1 MREATLHEWG
11 RQRVRDVLDACA
23 TRGFS
28 VVRTWAFSDAYGDG
42 GYPLHPDAGPA
53 SPVVLAGLDFVVAEA
68 GKRDLRLVLPIMGY
82 WAEFGGLRQLQRW
95 CWPGDFAETWVGVG
109 QQCPKPFYN
118 EPACRSLYLRHAQ
131 ELTTR
136 VNSLTGVRYA
146 DDPTVRCVGARTNL
160 WPADQP
166 ALLRLRT
173 SQAQPNLLLTTHTF
187 APHRAG
193 VQIMIWELCN
203 ECRCRWGHE
212 SLYSWQAAM
221 SRELKR
227 LAPKQLVAL
236 GGDGFYYGED
246 DTAAGYAAYERN
258 PHPVNDPYWYVHEG
272 NDFLAAAAIA
282 SVDVVGYHLHPPDW
296 APDNGLEWQRGF
308 IRKWVRDCVLKTSR
322 RSVRPDSPPGGTRSG
337 RFRPRAAPGVG
348 HPRPVSRF

>member
-1 MREATLHEWG
+1 MPPCLARSRRPPPSFVGTNIYWLMREATLHEWG

-53 SPVVLAGLDFVVAEA
+53 SPVVLSGLDFVVAEA
-68 GKRDLRLVLPIMGY
+68 GKRDLRLILPIMGY

-131 ELTTR
+131 ELTKR

-146 DDPTVRCVGARTNL
+146 DDPT
-160 WPADQP
+160 
-166 ALLRLRT
+166 
-173 SQAQPNLLLTTHTF
+173 
-187 APHRAG
+187 
-193 VQIMIWELCN
+193 IMIWELCN

-212 SLYSWQAAM
+212 SLLDWQTAM
-221 SRELKR
+221 SREVKQ

-236 GGDGFYYGED
+236 GGG
-246 DTAAGYAAYERN
+246 
-258 PHPVNDPYWYVHEG
+258 
-272 NDFLAAAAIA
+272 
-282 SVDVVGYHLHPPDW
+282 
-296 APDNGLEWQRGF
+296 
-308 IRKWVRDCVLKTSR
+308 
-322 RSVRPDSPPGGTRSG
+322 
-337 RFRPRAAPGVG
+337 
-348 HPRPVSRF
+348 